1 MNKSLVLAAAL
12 ALAST
17 STYAGGF
24 SQPVAEPMIMEPMMQ
39 PEMVEQ
45 KSASSNAGIVVPLI
59 LLVTLAAVGKNRG
72 WF

>member
-17 STYAGGF
+17 SAYAGGF